1 MPLEQQIALQRD
13 QIGAMT
19 RREYRPNSTR
29 FANRPIRTDF
39 VEQITVDAMA
49 VYSSLQPPADDH
61 AMRQALHERLQ
72 MLVASVAP
80 NATLLQFGSSVS
92 GLASKGADLDLTL
105 MPKDPKHQNEALP
118 IEEQAQ
124 LVELIAKVMED
135 SGQMSEVHARP
146 KARVPIVALKDSI
159 TGLKCDICMCNQ
171 LAVLNSRLLRCYM
184 QLDPRAKPLAFCI
197 KHWAKRRSVNDPYHG
212 SPSSYAWVLLVIH
225 YLQTTSP
232 PILPV
237 LQDLFSHAVPYSDA
251 GLVRTPD
258 GREFDC
264 YFYDDVERL
273 RAAMGALPANPASL
287 GQLLIGFFR
296 RYAREFDFVKSV
308 TSIRTGA
315 FLTKHAKNW
324 DKKEAGFRGDRHLFC
339 MEDPFELTHDLG
351 RVMDRDTL
359 RDVRSEIDR
368 ADSMLSER
376 SNSCSFNLLVQ
387 PYQAKGGRE
396 GDGGGAG
403 GAGSAAPPPPP
414 PPPPLPTPGGA
425 QFPPL
430 PGFAPR

>member
-1 MPLEQQIALQRD
+1 M
-13 QIGAMT
+13 
-19 RREYRPNSTR
+19 
-29 FANRPIRTDF
+29 
-39 VEQITVDAMA
+39 
-49 VYSSLQPPADDH
+49 
-61 AMRQALHERLQ
+61 
-72 MLVASVAP
+72 
-80 NATLLQFGSSVS
+80 
-92 GLASKGADLDLTL
+92 
-105 MPKDPKHQNEALP
+105 
-118 IEEQAQ
+118 
-124 LVELIAKVMED
+124 
-135 SGQMSEVHARP
+135 
-146 KARVPIVALKDSI
+146 
-159 TGLKCDICMCNQ
+159 
-171 LAVLNSRLLRCYM
+171 
-184 QLDPRAKPLAFCI
+184 
-197 KHWAKRRSVNDPYHG
+197 
-212 SPSSYAWVLLVIH
+212 
-225 YLQTTSP
+225 
-232 PILPV
+232 
-237 LQDLFSHAVPYSDA
+237 PYSDA